1 MRIRSEY
8 PRSVRT
14 VEHLW
19 IELPDGCRLAA
30 RLWLP
35 ERRGAPVPA
44 VLDAVP
50 YRKGDGTAAATRP
63 ATPTSP
69 ATATPACGSTC
80 GAAATPRG

>member
-14 VEHLW
+14 VWHLW

-30 RLWLP
+30 RMWLP
-35 ERRGAPVPA
+35 EDAADAPVPA

-50 YRKGDGTAAATRP
+50 YR
-63 ATPTSP
+63 
-69 ATATPACGSTC
+69 
-80 GAAATPRG
+80 